1 MKRDGTK
8 RRERRGGWY
17 YRLSFPK
24 KTALWGVI
32 FLLPWLLGFFL
43 LFLTPMVE
51 LVTYSF
57 HEVKIVPLGGVS
69 KTPVGWE
76 NYRQALLVD
85 ATYVPQLV
93 STLTETL
100 LFTPLIIV
108 FSLLCAILLN
118 GNFRGRTVARA
129 IFFIPIIMAT
139 GLLMQRVTN
148 LSGQMMG
155 EGQSEN
161 VYGAES
167 IARLIMSLGIGK
179 ELVQYLLD
187 AVNNIF
193 EIVSLSGIQIL
204 IFLAALQGISPSL
217 YEVAKIEG
225 ATGYE
230 TFWKVTVVMVSPM
243 IFTCTIY
250 TLADLFMRSDIVEL
264 VYTIGF
270 KQSRHGMAAAMSCVF
285 ILMNVLVICIAAL
298 LIRKVV
304 FYYDD

>member
-1 MKRDGTK
+1 MKRDETK
-8 RRERRGGWY
+8 RRERRRGWY

-51 LVTYSF
+51 LIQYSF
-57 HEVKIVPLGGVS
+57 NEVKIVPLGGVS

-155 EGQSEN
+155 EGQNEN

-243 IFTCTIY
+243 IFTCTVY
-250 TLADLFMRSDIVEL
+250 TLADLFMRSDVVDL